1 MADLTPGLAT
11 LQAAWPNST
20 VIVGTRPQ
28 PSLSGLETVE
38 VKALTPEAAESLMA
52 AIHPDIAR
60 LSWLRDDL
68 TEVLYRPLFAIRFA
82 LDRREGNPAGI
93 SQGQLIGSV
102 GRQALDDIGDT
113 TDDAF
118 ELLVRLARFVVDSG
132 GRPVDVRSLGA
143 TQAQVARLM
152 RSRIVQV
159 VDGHASF
166 QLAALTEW
174 FAADALLRDPSM
186 LTHGVSSA
194 LTAHRWRY
202 VFVQALLQGSA
213 VEVDTIMSV
222 LLTQDARDRRLGPP
236 ARPKIPPFERRPTP
250 PAATAQEAGAR
261 IRRAAEG
268 LGLQPWSDLID
279 WFTDDGEPPTL
290 GIAMGDSAV

>member
-1 MADLTPGLAT
+1 M
-11 LQAAWPNST
+11 
-20 VIVGTRPQ
+20 
-28 PSLSGLETVE
+28 
-38 VKALTPEAAESLMA
+38 
-52 AIHPDIAR
+52 
-60 LSWLRDDL
+60 
-68 TEVLYRPLFAIRFA
+68 
-82 LDRREGNPAGI
+82 
-93 SQGQLIGSV
+93 

-222 LLTQDARDRRLGPP
+222 LLTQAP
-236 ARPKIPPFERRPTP
+236 ATAAWVHHEAQAPPFERRPTP

-261 IRRAAEG
+261 IRRAAEAWVA
-268 LGLQPWSDLID
+268 PWSDLID

-290 GIAMGDSAV
+290 GIAMGDQHLTTAWLSGPQATGDRVIPLPPGRTSIFEHYYLMDWVQVGATERR